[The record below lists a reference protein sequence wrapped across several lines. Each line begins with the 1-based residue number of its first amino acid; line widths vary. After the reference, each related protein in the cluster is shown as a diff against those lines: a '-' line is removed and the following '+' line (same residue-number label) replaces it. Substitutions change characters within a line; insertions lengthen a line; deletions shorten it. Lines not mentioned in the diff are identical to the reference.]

1 MKKIIVDIEGM
12 TCSACS
18 NGLEKYLNKQKGIEA
33 NVNLVMQQAVIYYD
47 ENINNI
53 SDIEKFIKEAGFKSL
68 GENHKQN
75 NLKKS
80 LYIIIIFS
88 FISLFVMYMNMFD
101 MFNLSIPNIFNKMV
115 HPKIY
120 ILLLVSFSLF
130 SIIWGIDI
138 IKNGIKNIIYKMP
151 NMDSLIGIG
160 VIVNF
165 LYSLYNSYYILINKG
180 DISKI
185 YFESVI
191 MIILFVK
198 IGRFIDNKNKVKAS
212 EAIKN
217 LVTLTPKTAN
227 LIINK
232 EIKEVTLDK
241 IQKGNI
247 VACKPGEKIAVDGV
261 IVKGKTHTDE
271 SFINGE
277 SKPVSKNIGDL
288 CFAGSINYDGY
299 IEYEAVNIGKDSNI
313 SHIVDLVVTATNT
326 KSPISRLADIIS
338 GYFVPIIFI
347 ISIISFILN
356 YIISNQISQSIESLV
371 TVLVVACPCALGL
384 ATPLA
389 MVVSIGSASKKGL
402 VIKTSEVIEQ
412 LNKIDTVVFDKTGTL
427 TKGKLQIVDS
437 KVKKDLDK
445 KEILK
450 LLQFI
455 EAKSNHPLAKSIC
468 SNSHNLYEID
478 EFNEEIGKG
487 ISATI
492 NNKKYYAGNKKYLN
506 TFKISNI
513 FKKEDEIYS
522 SKGESV
528 VYFWN
533 EKELLAIYGL
543 RDELKDNIKN
553 TINDLKQ
560 LNKKVIILS
569 GDNKNTVSIIA
580 NELNIDKFYSDVS
593 PKQKVDIIKK
603 LNTNNN
609 VLMIGDGINDSPAL
623 KTSAIGVSVSN
634 GTDISNDVS
643 DIIMMTDNMNRI
655 IDLFKIGKKTI
666 KIIKQ
671 NLFWALFYNICMIP
685 LATSLLVIKINPM
698 IASLAMTI
706 SSLTVVLNSLRLKK

>member
-1 MKKIIVDIEGM
+1 MKKIILDIEGM

-53 SDIEKFIKEAGFKSL
+53 SDIERFIKEAGFKSL

-101 MFNLSIPNIFNKMV
+101 MFNLGIPNIFNKMI
-115 HPKIY
+115 HPKFY
-120 ILLLVSFSLF
+120 ILLVVSFSLF

-138 IKNGIKNIIYKMP
+138 IKNGIKNILYKMP

-198 IGRFIDNKNKVKAS
+198 IGRFIDNKNKIKAS
-212 EAIKN
+212 EAIRN

-232 EIKEVTLDK
+232 EVKEVTLDK

-450 LLQFI
+450 LLQSI

-492 NNKKYYAGNKKYLN
+492 NNKKYYAGNRKHLN

-513 FKKEDEIYS
+513 FEKEDEIYS
-522 SKGESV
+522 SKGESI
-528 VYFWN
+528 VYFWD

-603 LNTNNN
+603 LNINNN

-706 SSLTVVLNSLRLKK
+706 SSLTVVINSLRLKK